1 MNLERNKRLAA
12 FRKVSGYLLWVSMP
26 LLILCGL
33 GGTIGLFLFLFLPS
47 GDIALNAMAVE
58 IANNADV
65 VDWAFQT
72 KMTMFTRIACFIFGA
87 SILSMLIYILLHFQK
102 LIECFH
108 EGEIF
113 NKLAVTNARKVFKMN
128 LYVNF
133 LVLGAQGLCIILVW
147 SHLDAENLKRLGH
160 FMANT
165 LSFLISLAFFSLIL
179 WALEIGTD
187 LNEEAELTI

>member
-1 MNLERNKRLAA
+1 MKLERNKRIAA

-26 LLILCGL
+26 LLILSGI
-33 GGTIGLFLFLFLPS
+33 GGVIGLFLFLFFPS
-47 GDIALNAMAVE
+47 GDMGLNALAVE
-58 IANNADV
+58 IANNSDV

-72 KMTMFTRIACFIFGA
+72 KMTVFTRFVCFILGA

-102 LIECFH
+102 LIDCFH
-108 EGEIF
+108 AGEIF
-113 NKLAVTNARKVFKMN
+113 NKHAVSNARKAFQMN

-133 LVLGAQGLCIILVW
+133 LILGTQALCIALVW
-147 SHLDAENLKRLGH
+147 SNFDAENFKRLGYL
-160 FMANT
+160 MANS
-165 LSFLISLAFFSLIL
+165 LSFFISLAFFSLIL

>member
-1 MNLERNKRLAA
+1 MNLERNKRIAA

-26 LLILCGL
+26 LLIVSGL
-33 GGTIGLFLFLFLPS
+33 GGTIGLLLFLFFPS
-47 GDIALNAMAVE
+47 GDIGLHALAIE

-72 KMTMFTRIACFIFGA
+72 KMTLFTRLVCFILGA

-102 LIECFH
+102 LIDCFH
-108 EGEIF
+108 AGEIF
-113 NKLAVTNARKVFKMN
+113 NKLAVTNARKAFKMN
-128 LYVNF
+128 LYINF
-133 LVLGAQGLCIILVW
+133 LMLGTQALCIVLVW
-147 SHLDAENLKRLGH
+147 SNFDAENLKRLGYL
-160 FMANT
+160 MANS

>member
-1 MNLERNKRLAA
+1 MNLERNKRIAA

-26 LLILCGL
+26 LLILSGI
-33 GGTIGLFLFLFLPS
+33 GGAIGLFLFLFFPS
-47 GDIALNAMAVE
+47 GDIGLNALAIE

-72 KMTMFTRIACFIFGA
+72 KMTLTTRLVCFILAA
-87 SILSMLIYILLHFQK
+87 SVLSMLIYILLHFQR
-102 LIECFH
+102 LIDCFH
-108 EGEIF
+108 DGEIF
-113 NKLAVTNARKVFKMN
+113 NKLAVSNARKAFRMN
-128 LYVNF
+128 LFVNF
-133 LVLGAQGLCIILVW
+133 LILGTQALCIVLIW
-147 SHLDAENLKRLGH
+147 SNFDEENLKRLGYL
-160 FMANT
+160 MANS